1 MTSNCNKFLI
11 AVLSKKSFN
20 RIRCFLLGEI
30 MTPWEIKGREFNN
43 CNCAYGCPCQFL
55 APPTFGTCEATMTVI
70 IDEGYYGDIKL
81 DGLKLGGMYKW
92 PGAVHE
98 GNGEYQLFID
108 ETASDAQRA
117 AIEKIATGQDT
128 EDMATMWWI
137 FNAMCPTQ
145 HNTEYKHIDA
155 EINVDGR
162 TGSSNVEGIFEVKGQ
177 PIKNPITGAD
187 HRAQISLP
195 QGFEYNTAEVGSAT
209 TTTTGGAIDLPNNK
223 DTYAQFAHLHLTNS
237 GVVR

>member
-1 MTSNCNKFLI
+1 
-11 AVLSKKSFN
+11 
-20 RIRCFLLGEI
+20 

-70 IDEGYYGDIKL
+70 IDEGHYGDVKL

-108 ETASDAQRA
+108 ETATDEQRD
-117 AIEKIATGQDT
+117 AIEKIATGKDT

-137 FNAMCPTQ
+137 FNAMCPTR
-145 HNTEYKHIDA
+145 HDTEYRHIDA
-155 EINVDGR
+155 EINVDAR
-162 TGSSNVEGIFEVKGQ
+162 TGSSNVQGVFEVRGQ
-177 PIKNPITGAD
+177 PIKNPITGID

-195 QGFEYNTAEVGSAT
+195 QGFEYATAEVGSAT

-223 DTYAQFAHLHLTNS
+223 DTYAQFAQLHLNNS

>member
-20 RIRCFLLGEI
+20 RTRGFLLGEI

>member
-20 RIRCFLLGEI
+20 KTRRFLLGGT

>member
-20 RIRCFLLGEI
+20 RTRGFLVGEI

>member
-20 RIRCFLLGEI
+20 RSRCFLLGET

>member
-1 MTSNCNKFLI
+1 
-11 AVLSKKSFN
+11 
-20 RIRCFLLGEI
+20 

-43 CNCAYGCPCQFL
+43 CTCAYGCPCQFL

-70 IDEGYYGDIKL
+70 IDEGHYGDVKL

-108 ETASDAQRA
+108 ETATDEQRD
-117 AIEKIATGQDT
+117 AIEKIATGKDT

-137 FNAMCPTQ
+137 FNAMCPTR
-145 HNTEYKHIDA
+145 HDTEYRHIDA
-155 EINVDGR
+155 EINVDAR
-162 TGSSNVEGIFEVKGQ
+162 TGSSNVQGVFEVKGQ
-177 PIKNPITGAD
+177 PIKNPITGID

-195 QGFEYNTAEVGSAT
+195 QGFEYATAEVGSAT

-223 DTYAQFAHLHLTNS
+223 DTYAQFAQLHLNNS